1 MTATWQD
8 FFATGKPIETAL
20 PVAHYLTLPATGK
33 RSRDGTV
40 VTNEEA
46 QLKLPY
52 GDVILRPVFSIMNP
66 ELYFTLP
73 ENQVAN
79 GVCDMMSHIME
90 RYFTNTT
97 HTDVTDGLC
106 ESVLRTIMSN
116 ARILKRDHTNYDAW
130 AEIALAGTVAHNG
143 LLGLG
148 REEDW
153 GCHNM
158 EHELSAIY
166 DVAPERKTSRG
177 NPSVDAPHL
186 QRSIFRFS
194 SVRCQRYGRRRRPP
208 GSGGRC
214 LEVFGGFR
222 PSLQRWDSRQ
232 LWPAGIDSRHLA
244 QMAHKATHNPT
255 VLLSP

>member
-1 MTATWQD
+1 MTATCGISSQP
-8 FFATGKPIETAL
+8 ASLSRL
-20 PVAHYLTLPATGK
+20 PCRLPTILTLPATG
-33 RSRDGTV
+33 SEASDGTV

-130 AEIALAGTVAHNG
+130 AEIALAGHSSSQRAAG
-143 LLGLG
+143 PGPRGGLGL
-148 REEDW
+148 
-153 GCHNM
+153 
-158 EHELSAIY
+158 
-166 DVAPERKTSRG
+166 P
-177 NPSVDAPHL
+177 
-186 QRSIFRFS
+186 Q
-194 SVRCQRYGRRRRPP
+194 YG
-208 GSGGRC
+208 
-214 LEVFGGFR
+214 
-222 PSLQRWDSRQ
+222 
-232 LWPAGIDSRHLA
+232 A
-244 QMAHKATHNPT
+244 
-255 VLLSP
+255 